1 LNEGLGYEGV
11 TNCASAAIIS
21 VPFGPGRA
29 VLISGRFGGAMVVV
43 DIGSLSFLETACWK
57 TGLLE
62 TSWLDKKVETL
73 RQSGGESAKEGC

>member
-1 LNEGLGYEGV
+1 
-11 TNCASAAIIS
+11 
-21 VPFGPGRA
+21 
-29 VLISGRFGGAMVVV
+29 MVVV

>member
-1 LNEGLGYEGV
+1 
-11 TNCASAAIIS
+11 
-21 VPFGPGRA
+21 
-29 VLISGRFGGAMVVV
+29 MVVV

-73 RQSGGESAKEGC
+73 RQSGGESYKGRLLVGEKVAAAIEGAMM